1 MRGPVEESMISK
13 DKTNRRKLPSFYS
26 RSMCVPTEDDR
37 QEPLPDSNGHYAES
51 QLHRHPGADTVAR
64 HGMSK
69 MTNEN
74 GTPQIPDIRNSADLL
89 RPYISATNAFRPS
102 SLFRGSNST
111 CRPRAIEAKKIS

>member
-1 MRGPVEESMISK
+1 MRGPAQLPLKNRMISK

-26 RSMCVPTEDDR
+26 RSMCVPTGNDR
-37 QEPLPDSNGHYAES
+37 QVPLPDSNGHYAES

-89 RPYISATNAFRPS
+89 RRYISATNAFCLSPV
-102 SLFRGSNST
+102 FRGSNST
-111 CRPRAIEAKKIS
+111 CRPRVIL